1 MAMFSE
7 GGVTSPDIWIVVA
20 LILTALIS
28 LLLNPLVFRHNLRKK
43 RSIARDIYMV
53 LSATDFASSLAIS
66 TIYSV
71 AILRPKEDQCVE
83 DNNVTFCQTHYL
95 DYQRPATITEK
106 TAGSLLWYLAYAP
119 ITITSTLAISRW
131 YQISFPLRNL
141 NKTAVELII
150 GCACLVQAVFFPS
163 VIFSD
168 TPERPTMMQ
177 ISIQTVIWN
186 KTGPFG
192 IHTKSLT
199 IPEVMTNLQCLISV
213 GASIL
218 TITSLIKS
226 PVIPGNEAARMKK
239 IKGSI
244 KITLLNVGTVVYMII
259 GMYMYFSHGVEKG
272 TELYTI
278 LQMIICP
285 MPIVLSSFNP
295 VIYILLTDGVLC
307 PIRIRGN

>member
-83 DNNVTFCQTHYL
+83 DNNVTFCKTHYL
-95 DYQRPATITEK
+95 DYQRPATIAEK
-106 TAGSLLWYLAYAP
+106 SAGSLLWYLAYAP

-141 NKTAVELII
+141 NKTAVELIL

-244 KITLLNVGTVVYMII
+244 KITLLNVGTAVYIII
-259 GMYMYFSHGVEKG
+259 GIYTYFSHDLEKD
-272 TELYTI
+272 TALYTI
-278 LQMIICP
+278 LQMIISP
-285 MPIVLSSFNP
+285 MPIVLS
-295 VIYILLTDGVLC
+295 IYILLTVYLYSLD
-307 PIRIRGN
+307 